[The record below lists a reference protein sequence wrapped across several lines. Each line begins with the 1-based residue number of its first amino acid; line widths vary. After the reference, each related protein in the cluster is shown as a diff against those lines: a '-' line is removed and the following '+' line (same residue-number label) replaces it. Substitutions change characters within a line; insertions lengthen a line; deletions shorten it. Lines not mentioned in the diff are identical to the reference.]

1 MTKEKT
7 DIYVSQVPFRSW
19 IIDWLY
25 DFFIFLF
32 YLFFFWQVKFP
43 INPEYLR
50 HIAIQPFWLHSNIN
64 LYIAGPHKLNKHKVK
79 YFKLAQIA
87 ETKYQC

>member
-1 MTKEKT
+1 M
-7 DIYVSQVPFRSW
+7 
-19 IIDWLY
+19 
-25 DFFIFLF
+25 FLR
-32 YLFFFWQVKFP
+32 YLSDLGSLIGSLIFFFSFFFLASEIP
-43 INPEYLR
+43 INTEYLR

-87 ETKYQC
+87 EIKYQS

>member
-1 MTKEKT
+1 MTKKKT

-19 IIDWLY
+19 IIDWLF
-25 DFFIFLF
+25 DFLF
-32 YLFFFWQVKFP
+32 SFFFSWPVKFP
-43 INPEYLR
+43 INTEYLR

-87 ETKYQC
+87 EIKYQS

>member
-1 MTKEKT
+1 MFLRYLS
-7 DIYVSQVPFRSW
+7 DLGSLIGSL
-19 IIDWLY
+19 I
-25 DFFIFLF
+25 FFFLF
-32 YLFFFWQVKFP
+32 FSWPVKFP
-43 INPEYLR
+43 INTEYLR

-87 ETKYQC
+87 EIKYQS